1 MKLKFT
7 RKKII
12 IGSIIV
18 LLILAVFV
26 APKLLNPNGGI
37 AGGVDGLDYTVLAKS
52 QLIDSV
58 SVSGTIESARTENVY
73 TTLIYPVQS
82 IEVSVGDPVKAGTL
96 LAKLDTSSLSKDV
109 EQARYSTAAAE
120 TSAKLQLENA
130 KSAYDSSKLSYDL
143 GEISQL
149 ELQSAL
155 NNLKL
160 AQSSYDNKSA
170 QVSLSKLQSQLS
182 DAQIK
187 SPMDGTVTMVN
198 ATVGTPATGV
208 LFVVEDTGDLIVK
221 TGIKEFDVGTVKAG
235 QAVTIKTDGTG
246 DKSIRGIVKSIS
258 PAALKSATG
267 QTVSSSNV
275 EFEAKVSLLDKD
287 PNLKI
292 GMNARLSITIAQK
305 DNIYT
310 VPYDAVSLNPDGTNS
325 IYVAEKSGNGYVIKV
340 IPVEIGM
347 QTDFYIEVSGA
358 DLEDGLM
365 VISTP
370 LDLKS
375 GDPVNLKTPTPV
387 K

>member
-1 MKLKFT
+1 MKFKFT

-18 LLILAVFV
+18 LLILAVLV
-26 APKLLNPNGGI
+26 VPKLLNPNAGV
-37 AGGVDGLDYTVLAKS
+37 AGGADGLDYTVLAKS

-58 SVSGTIESARTENVY
+58 SVSGTIESAKTENVY

-82 IEVSVGDPVKAGTL
+82 ISVSVGDSVKAGAL
-96 LAKLDTSSLSKDV
+96 LAKLDTASLSKDV
-109 EQARYSTAAAE
+109 EQARYSAAAAE
-120 TSAKLQLENA
+120 TSARLQLENA
-130 KSAYDSSKLSYDL
+130 QSAYDSSKLSYDL
-143 GEISQL
+143 GEISQM
-149 ELQSAL
+149 ELKNAL

-160 AQSSYDNKSA
+160 AQSNYDNKSA

-187 SPMDGTVTMVN
+187 SPMDGTITMVN

-208 LFVVEDTGDLIVK
+208 LFVVEDTANLIVK
-221 TGIKEFDVGTVKAG
+221 TGIKEFDVGSVKAG

-246 DKSIRGIVKSIS
+246 DKSIRGIVLSIS

-275 EFEAKVSLLDKD
+275 EFEAKISLLDKD

-310 VPYDAVSLNPDGTNS
+310 VPYDAVSLNPDGTSS
-325 IYVAEKSGNGYVIKV
+325 IYVAEKRGNGYVIKAV
-340 IPVEIGM
+340 PVEIGM
-347 QTDFYIEVSGA
+347 QTDFYIEISGA
-358 DLEDGLM
+358 ALEDGLM

-370 LDLKS
+370 LDLKA